1 MDSTSLST
9 NYDALITNMQ
19 TSYDN
24 AIKYQKNLSEMTTK
38 FEADQS
44 AITIQNSL
52 AKGLSRLVTNLSRN
66 TTG

>member
-24 AIKYQKNLSEMTTK
+24 DIKYQKNLSEMTTK

-52 AKGLSRLVTNLSRN
+52 AKGLSSLVTNLSRN
-66 TTG
+66 ITG

>member
-19 TSYDN
+19 SSYDK
-24 AIKYQKNLSEMTTK
+24 AIQYQKNLSEMTTK

-52 AKGLSRLVTNLSRN
+52 AKGLSSLVTNLSRN
-66 TTG
+66 ITG